1 MKAITTKDA
10 HAQFTKYLT
19 DKKRSTSTIVA
30 YGKDIEQLVAFL
42 EEMSKHH
49 VHEVTKEDIEKLIR
63 DIESGTMPTKA
74 KARKAT
80 RRKLVIKSVRE

>member
-1 MKAITTKDA
+1 MSGKFITIKQAALLLGVT
-10 HAQFTKYLT
+10 TLT
-19 DKKRSTSTIVA
+19 LRNWDKNGKLTTSRHP
-30 YGKDIEQLVAFL
+30 
-42 EEMSKHH
+42 MSNYRIYRQ
-49 VHEVTKEDIEKLIR
+49 EDIEKLIR